1 MRLSYKRCLEGG
13 FSQRRI
19 IMSSPQ
25 DQSDYPHF
33 SDHQATWGSFCSV
46 AKWVGIGV
54 ILTVILMAAFLTGD
68 HRSIG
73 L

>member
-1 MRLSYKRCLEGG
+1 MNNT
-13 FSQRRI
+13 
-19 IMSSPQ
+19 Q

-33 SDHQATWGSFCSV
+33 SDHRATWGSFCKL